1 MRAWR
6 MQSLDTLGRLNVRPL
21 FLSLAHHLSS
31 RSLAF
36 PVGPI
41 GSSKE
46 VGFDDNVC
54 FERHGRFGGYG
65 SSVHG
70 KRPGKA
76 PASPTEVNWDDV
88 DWATLQSQCA
98 KENSDRFEMGPRP
111 QPGDS
116 RYQEVAHDSFRFGD
130 REDGAAVPRQ
140 AVIFR
145 SYDGMKYTSDMLRTM
160 RSVITELALGSGG
173 EYEAFLLVQIKDET
187 SRIFEDPALYD
198 ETIRKS
204 VPKEF
209 WKLTV
214 LWHTGLWGKQYP
226 KLPEG
231 SRK

>member
-1 MRAWR
+1 MCV
-6 MQSLDTLGRLNVRPL
+6 LL
-21 FLSLAHHLSS
+21 FSHLAHDLSS
-31 RSLAF
+31 RLLAF
-36 PVGPI
+36 PIGPI

-54 FERHGRFGGYG
+54 FERHGRFGAYG

-70 KRPGKA
+70 KNPGKA
-76 PASPTEVNWDDV
+76 TSPSTEVNWDQV
-88 DWATLQSQCA
+88 DWAKLQSQCA
-98 KENSDRFEMGPRP
+98 KENSDRFDMGPRP

-116 RYQEVAHDSFRFGD
+116 KYQELAHDLYKFSD
-130 REDGAAVPRQ
+130 RDNGAPVARQ

-160 RSVITELALGSGG
+160 RSVMTELALGSGG

-187 SRIFEDPALYD
+187 SKILEDPAVYN

-209 WKLTV
+209 WNMTI
-214 LWHTGLWGKQYP
+214 LWHTNLWGKQYP

>member
-1 MRAWR
+1 MFVYCNYHCH
-6 MQSLDTLGRLNVRPL
+6 SCSSPL
-21 FLSLAHHLSS
+21 
-31 RSLAF
+31 LAF

-46 VGFDDNVC
+46 VGLDDNVC
-54 FERHGRFGGYG
+54 FERHGRFGAYG

-70 KRPGKA
+70 KRPETAKG
-76 PASPTEVNWDDV
+76 SPSEVNWYQV
-88 DWATLQSQCA
+88 DWAMLQSQCTQ
-98 KENSDRFEMGPRP
+98 ENAGRFELGPRP

-116 RYQEVAHDSFRFGD
+116 NYQELAHDSFRFGD
-130 REDGAAVPRQ
+130 REDGAAVARQ

-160 RSVITELALGSGG
+160 RSVIAELALGSGG
-173 EYEAFLLVQIKDET
+173 EFEAFLLVQIKDEST
-187 SRIFEDPALYD
+187 KVFDDPAVYN

-209 WKLTV
+209 WNMTV
-214 LWHTGLWGKQYP
+214 LWHTSLWGKKYP